1 MTSYFL
7 VHDIFVSDFLQV
19 LEDQLGLEHRPT
31 VLHRQHGP
39 YTQCRCDLK
48 YGPVVATNPPSQV
61 RVDGLPYQRRNRRT
75 ARHQRGLWT
84 VVAAPV
90 CKHTAAPAVTGAA
103 GGSVASLLTFA
114 MLRARPP
121 PSLACVFVTCVSPL
135 HAAVALSQ
143 HARRLRPEPC
153 LRWRAPPR
161 VCHNDARSALAQ
173 DDPTESSSQ
182 ASDCTGA
189 TQFQVRLRP
198 RPNKLGLGHGLM
210 A

>member
-75 ARHQRGLWT
+75 ARHQRGLWS

-90 CKHTAAPAVTGAA
+90 CKHTAAPAVTAA
-103 GGSVASLLTFA
+103 SGGSVASPAHLCHA
-114 MLRARPP
+114 PRATA
-121 PSLACVFVTCVSPL
+121 S
-135 HAAVALSQ
+135 VAGL
-143 HARRLRPEPC
+143 C
-153 LRWRAPPR
+153 LRYLCLPASRSRCALPARAPPAPGALPAMA
-161 VCHNDARSALAQ
+161 CAAARL
-173 DDPTESSSQ
+173 P
-182 ASDCTGA
+182 
-189 TQFQVRLRP
+189 P
-198 RPNKLGLGHGLM
+198 
-210 A
+210 